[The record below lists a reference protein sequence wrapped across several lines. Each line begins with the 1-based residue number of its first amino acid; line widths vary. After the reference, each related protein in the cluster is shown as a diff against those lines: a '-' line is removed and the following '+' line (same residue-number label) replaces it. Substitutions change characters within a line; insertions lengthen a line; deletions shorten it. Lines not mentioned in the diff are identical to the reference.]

1 MHFIRS
7 AFGRSRFFARSLAL
21 LTLLLFAW
29 HPLVAQTNNGGIA
42 GTILDSSG
50 AVISGAEVTATGA
63 ETHTVYT
70 TTSTSTGAYRF
81 LNLVLGTYDVSVAAK
96 GFKTAEVKGIVVEIN
111 TVASLDVTL
120 QAGEVTQTLTVVADA
135 PHIQSETSEMGTV
148 VSAKEIEE
156 LPLSLNSSGQSFLRS
171 PETFVF
177 LAPGTQGPGTNQNS
191 NGSSGIFESKLS
203 GGQNFGTEVLLDGVS
218 TTRSDSGSAFDQTAP
233 SVEALSEFKVL
244 TSTFSSQF
252 GRTSGGI
259 ESFATK
265 SGTNDYHGTAFD
277 LFRNTALNAN
287 TWDNNFNG
295 ASKPADHQND
305 FGGSLGGPV
314 RVPKLY
320 NGKDK
325 TFFFFN
331 WEQYRN
337 NPGTVSPDTLP
348 TQAELQ
354 NGDFSALLGAPT
366 GATNPC
372 DNTPVLKGQIFN
384 PKTTSCPTGFV
395 GGRVAFPG
403 NIVPPSMFDPVAKKI
418 LSFLTVSA
426 NPQAGLQNNFIFLS
440 SQKRRDTTMSF
451 RIDQNWGTKNKF
463 FFSYSSR
470 DQGNPNGADDLPGPL
485 DGNFHNI
492 NFTHYLRFG
501 WDYTIST
508 NWLNSFTI
516 GSNRLN
522 NQSLANSVNGTDW
535 PTLLGIGNASGLVFP
550 SISFN
555 GSPDSIA
562 YTGFS
567 TESDNGHVPNS
578 LVTADN
584 LSWVHGR
591 HFFHFGGEWRAYQYS
606 FIAAGDT
613 SPNYSFNNFQT
624 AFAPNDPT
632 TGDPFASFLLGLPQS
647 EQLSITSV
655 NPRLNSNY
663 FAAFVQDDFKIRHDL
678 TLNLGLRYDVDTP
691 RHEAHNAMSALELT
705 LPNSGN
711 AAIPISPA
719 VPGSLMY
726 GHDATGAQIY
736 YKDFGPR
743 VGLAYAPNELFG
755 RIRNIVIRGGYAIY
769 YAALFYDDLPTGT
782 IQFSSGTTVQPTF
795 TSSNNFTPVQ
805 ALSAGFPTFTRPQN
819 STDPALLNG
828 QNVGFMAPSYG
839 RPGRTQNWD
848 LEIQKQLATDLILS
862 VGYVGV
868 KGDYLHTNIAQ
879 VNALQPQFY
888 SLGNALFDNPTS
900 AAGQAALAS
909 VGVTSLPSWFEPLY
923 GPSGPTG
930 GNNNTVAQALRPFP
944 QYLDIGGSNNNM
956 CSCLENLGVSTY
968 NAFQAKLERRFRN
981 GLNLL
986 ASYTFSK
993 TLTNA
998 DSAIP
1003 VFSGFQSNEFAAQN
1017 PFNPQSQKALSFQD
1031 TPHMLVL
1038 SYLYELPAGP
1048 GKKYLSHGVASK
1060 VLGGWE
1066 IGGVQRYQSG
1076 TPTVF
1081 NTNAESPPGT
1091 DGAFRYDILPGVPLL
1106 APNHASFNPSL
1117 SIPAAAGLP
1126 QHNVEPGGCSEN
1138 ADGTFRP
1145 QDVTDPKGNDLGI
1158 PSTNNFFN
1166 CAAFFDP
1173 NAKNLVA
1180 QRGFVYGTAPLVL
1193 GNLRSH
1199 PYYNEDFSILKRTAF
1214 HENQAIVFKVDIP
1227 NAFNRHIFGTLDGG
1241 VGDATFGD
1249 PKGFNTDGGI
1259 LSAPRQIQFT
1269 LRYEF

>member
-1 MHFIRS
+1 MRVFYSS
-7 AFGRSRFFARSLAL
+7 ATRFLAVFAFFSIACPSL
-21 LTLLLFAW
+21 W
-29 HPLVAQTNNGGIA
+29 AQTNNGGIT

-50 AVISGAEVTATGA
+50 AAVSGAEVVATGA
-63 ETHTVYT
+63 DTHTVYT

-81 LNLVLGTYDVSVAAK
+81 SDLVLGTYNLTVTAK
-96 GFKTAEVKGIVVEIN
+96 GFKTARLTGIVVQIN
-111 TVASLDVTL
+111 TTASLDVTL
-120 QAGEVTQTLTVVADA
+120 QPGEVQESLTVVADA
-135 PHIQSETSEMGTV
+135 PRIQTETAEMGTV
-148 VSAKEIEE
+148 VGTKEIEE
-156 LPLSLNSSGQSFLRS
+156 LPLSLNASGQSFLRS

-177 LAPGTQGPGTNQNS
+177 LAPGTQGPGTSQNG
-191 NGSSGIFESKLS
+191 NASSGIFESKLS

-277 LFRNTALNAN
+277 LFRNTALDAN
-287 TWDNNFNG
+287 SWDNNFSK
-295 ASKPADHQND
+295 APKPADHQND

-325 TFFFFN
+325 TFFFFS

-337 NPGTVSPDTLP
+337 NPGTTSVDTLP

-354 NGDFSALLGAPT
+354 NGDFSALLGKAT
-366 GATNPC
+366 GAINPC
-372 DNTPVLKGQIFN
+372 DNTPVVQGQIFN
-384 PKTTSCPTGFV
+384 PNTTSCPTGFV

-418 LSFLTVSA
+418 LSYLTVTA
-426 NPQAGLQNNFIFLS
+426 NPRAGLTNNFVYLS
-440 SQKRRDTTMSF
+440 SQKRRDTTMTF
-451 RIDQNWGTKNKF
+451 RIDQNWGPKNKF

-470 DQGNPNGADDLPGPL
+470 DQGTPAGADNLPGPL
-485 DGNFHNI
+485 DSNFSNI

-501 WDYTIST
+501 WDNTIST

-522 NQSLANSVNGTDW
+522 NASKAASHNGTDW
-535 PTLLGIGNASGLVFP
+535 PSVLGISNASGLVFP
-550 SISFN
+550 QIAFN
-555 GSPDSIA
+555 GSPVGIF

-567 TESDNGHVPNS
+567 TQSDNGHIPNS

-584 LSWVHGR
+584 VSWVHGR

-606 FIAAGDT
+606 FIGTGDT
-613 SPNYSFNNFQT
+613 SPNYMFNNFQT
-624 AFAPNDPT
+624 AFAPNNVT
-632 TGDPFASFLLGLPQS
+632 TGDPFASFLLGLPQQ
-647 EQLSITSV
+647 EQLSITSI

-663 FAAFVQDDFKIRHDL
+663 FALFVQDDFKIRRDL
-678 TLNLGLRYDVDTP
+678 TLNVGLRYDVDTP
-691 RHEAHNAMSALELT
+691 RHEAHNAMSALDLA
-705 LPNSGN
+705 LANSGN
-711 AAIPISPA
+711 SGIPISPA
-719 VPGSLMY
+719 VPGALMY
-726 GHDATGAQIY
+726 GHDATGAKIY
-736 YKDFGPR
+736 HKDFGPR
-743 VGLAYAPNELFG
+743 VGFAYAPEQLFG
-755 RIRNIVIRGGYAIY
+755 RIRNIVIRGGYGIY

-782 IQFSSGTTVQPTF
+782 IQFSSGTTTQPTF
-795 TSSNNFTPVQ
+795 TSANKFTPVQ

-819 STDPALLNG
+819 SSDPALLNG
-828 QNVGFMAPSYG
+828 QNVGYMAPSYG
-839 RPGRTQNWD
+839 RPARTQNWSF
-848 LEIQKQLATDLILS
+848 EIQKQLATDLILS

-879 VNALQPQFY
+879 VNALNPKYY
-888 SLGNALFDNPTS
+888 SLGNALGDDPTS
-900 AAGQAALAS
+900 SAGHAALAS
-909 VGVTSLPSWFEPLY
+909 VGVTSLPPWFEPLY

-930 GNNNTVAQALRPFP
+930 GSNNTVAQVLRPFP

-956 CSCLENLGVSTY
+956 CSCLENLGISTY

-986 ASYTFSK
+986 ASYTYSK

-1003 VFSGFQSNEFAAQN
+1003 VFSGFQTNDFAAQN
-1017 PFNPQSQKALSFQD
+1017 PFNPKSQKALSFQD

-1048 GKKYLSHGVASK
+1048 GKKYLNHGVASK
-1060 VLGGWE
+1060 VLGGWQ

-1081 NTNAESPPGT
+1081 NAFAESPPGT
-1091 DGAFRYDILPGVPLL
+1091 DGFFRYNILPGVPIL
-1106 APNHASFNPSL
+1106 APNHASLNL
-1117 SIPAAAGLP
+1117 AATL
-1126 QHNVEPGGCSEN
+1126 NKPGFSGCQEN
-1138 ADGTFRP
+1138 ADGTFTP
-1145 QDVTDPKGNDLGI
+1145 L
-1158 PSTNNFFN
+1158 SNNNYFN

-1173 NAKNLVA
+1173 NASGLVA
-1180 QRGFVYGTAPLVL
+1180 QRGYVYGTAPLIL
-1193 GNLRSH
+1193 GNVRSQA
-1199 PYYNEDFSILKRTAF
+1199 YFNEDFAIQKRTAF
-1214 HENQAIVFKVDIP
+1214 HENQAIIFKVDIP
-1227 NAFNRHIFGTLDGG
+1227 NAFNRHVFGTLDGG
-1241 VGDATFGD
+1241 VGDGGFGA
-1249 PKGFNTDGGI
+1249 PKNLGNGSVVSPT
-1259 LSAPRQIQFT
+1259 RQIQLT
-1269 LRYEF
+1269 LRYQF

>member
-1 MHFIRS
+1 MRVVPVS
-7 AFGRSRFFARSLAL
+7 LRRSLGL

-29 HPLVAQTNNGGIA
+29 HPLLAQTNNGGIA
-42 GTILDSSG
+42 GTVLDSSG
-50 AVISGAEVTATGA
+50 AAISGAEVTATGA

-81 LNLVLGTYDVSVAAK
+81 LNLVLGTYDVTVAAK
-96 GFKTAEVKGIVVEIN
+96 GFNTAEVKGIVVEIN

-120 QAGEVTQTLTVVADA
+120 QAGEVKETLTVVADA
-135 PHIQSETSEMGTV
+135 PHIQSETSEVGTV
-148 VSAKEIEE
+148 VSSKEIIE

-177 LAPGTQGPGTNQNS
+177 LAPGTQGPGTNQNGS
-191 NGSSGIFESKLS
+191 GSSGIFESKLS

-277 LFRNTALNAN
+277 LFRNTALDAN
-287 TWDNNFNG
+287 SWNNNFN
-295 ASKPADHQND
+295 KTPRPADHQNN

-325 TFFFFN
+325 TFFFFS

-354 NGDFSALLGAPT
+354 NGDFSALLGPTLMSGGAPVL
-366 GATNPC
+366 NPC
-372 DNTPVLKGQIFN
+372 DGTQVRQGEIFD
-384 PKTTSCPTGFV
+384 PSTTKTVIV
-395 GGRVAFPG
+395 GGQSVQCRTAFPG
-403 NIVPPSMFDPVAKKI
+403 NIVPPSRWDPVAKKI
-418 LSFLTVSA
+418 LGFLTVSA
-426 NPQAGLQNNFIFLS
+426 NPQAGLTNNFIYLS
-440 SQKRRDTTMSF
+440 SEKIRDTTMTF
-451 RIDQNWGTKNKF
+451 RIDQNWGSKNKF

-470 DQGNPNGADDLPGPL
+470 DQGTPAGADDLPGPL

-516 GSNRLN
+516 GFNRLN
-522 NQSLANSVNGTDW
+522 NQSKANSVNGSDW
-535 PTLLGIGNASGLVFP
+535 PALLGISNASGLVFP
-550 SISFN
+550 QISFN
-555 GSPDSIA
+555 GSPVGIG

-567 TESDNGHVPNS
+567 TQSDNGHVPNS
-578 LVTADN
+578 LVTVDN
-584 LSWVHGR
+584 VSWVHGR
-591 HFFHFGGEWRAYQYS
+591 HFFHFGAEWRAYQYS

-624 AFAPNDPT
+624 AYLANNAS
-632 TGDPFASFLLGLPQS
+632 TGDPLASFLLGLPQS

-655 NPRLNSNY
+655 NPRLDSNY
-663 FAAFVQDDFKIRHDL
+663 FSGFVQDDLKIRHDL

-691 RHEAHNAMSALELT
+691 RHETHNATSALALT

-719 VPGSLMY
+719 VPGALMY
-726 GHDATGAQIY
+726 GHDATGAKIY
-736 YKDFGPR
+736 YKDLGPR
-743 VGLAYAPNELFG
+743 VGFAYAPDQLFG

-782 IQFSSGTTVQPTF
+782 IQFSSGSTVQPTF
-795 TSSNNFTPVQ
+795 SSANNFTPVQ
-805 ALSAGFPTFTRPQN
+805 ALSAGFPTFTPPQN

-828 QNVGFMAPSYG
+828 KNVGYMAPSYG
-839 RPGRTQNWD
+839 RPARTQNWSF
-848 LEIQKQLATDLILS
+848 EIQKQLATDLILS

-879 VNALQPQFY
+879 VNALNPKYY
-888 SLGNALFDNPTS
+888 SLGNALSDDPTS
-900 AAGQAALAS
+900 TAGRAALAS

-923 GPSGPTG
+923 GSTGPTG
-930 GNNNTVAQALRPFP
+930 GSNNTVAQVLRPFP
-944 QYLDIGGSNNNM
+944 QYLDIGGSNNGM
-956 CSCLENLGVSTY
+956 CSCLENLGISTY

-1031 TPHMLVL
+1031 TPHVLVL

-1048 GKKYLSHGVASK
+1048 GKKFMNHGVASK
-1060 VLGGWE
+1060 VLGGWQ

-1081 NTNAESPPGT
+1081 NTFAESPPGT
-1091 DGAFRYDILPGVPLL
+1091 DGAFRYNVLPGVPIL
-1106 APNHASFNPSL
+1106 APNHGSLNLAATLNTPGFSGCHENP
-1117 SIPAAAGLP
+1117 
-1126 QHNVEPGGCSEN
+1126 
-1138 ADGTFRP
+1138 DGTFTP
-1145 QDVTDPKGNDLGI
+1145 L
-1158 PSTNNFFN
+1158 SNNNYFN

-1173 NAKNLVA
+1173 NASNLVT
-1180 QRGFVYGTAPLVL
+1180 QRGYLYGTAPLVL
-1193 GNLRSH
+1193 GNVRSQA
-1199 PYYNEDFSILKRTAF
+1199 YFNEDFSIMKRTAF

-1227 NAFNRHIFGTLDGG
+1227 NAFNRHVFGTLDGG
-1241 VGDATFGD
+1241 VGDSGFGT
-1249 PKGFNTDGGI
+1249 PKGFTSGVT
-1259 LSAPRQIQFT
+1259 SPTRQIQLT
-1269 LRYEF
+1269 LRYQF